1 MRLHETRSDVRSR
14 TQNRKE
20 DPMVWLDLI
29 AVLIFMILGAGS
41 ISLVLIGLP
50 GTWLLIGLAVGL
62 EFIQRLWAPT
72 GSEWLIP
79 WWVFI
84 IAVVV
89 AIVGEV
95 LEFLA
100 GALGAKKG
108 GASKRGMVGSLIGGL
123 IGTVAGTI
131 LIPIPIVGSLIGA
144 IAGCGAGA
152 VIGELTAKGEVQLK
166 DTIKPAAGA
175 VVGRIL
181 GTLAKVP
188 CAGIAWVVLCAAA
201 LHEPLS
207 TIFSASST

>member
-1 MRLHETRSDVRSR
+1 
-14 TQNRKE
+14 
-20 DPMVWLDLI
+20 MVWLDLV
-29 AVLIFMILGAGS
+29 AVLIFIVLGAGS
-41 ISLVLIGLP
+41 ITLVVIGLP

-62 EFIQRLWAPT
+62 EFIQRLWAPS

-84 IAVVV
+84 VAVVI
-89 AIVGEV
+89 AIIGEV

-108 GASKRGMVGSLIGGL
+108 GASKRGMLGSLLGGL
-123 IGTVAGTI
+123 IGTVAGTV
-131 LIPIPIVGSLIGA
+131 LIPIPIIGSLVGA
-144 IAGCGAGA
+144 VIGCGAGA
-152 VIGELTAKGEVQLK
+152 IIGELTAEHDVQLK

-188 CAGIAWVVLCAAA
+188 CAAIAWVVLCAAA

-207 TIFSASST
+207 TLYRSTGL